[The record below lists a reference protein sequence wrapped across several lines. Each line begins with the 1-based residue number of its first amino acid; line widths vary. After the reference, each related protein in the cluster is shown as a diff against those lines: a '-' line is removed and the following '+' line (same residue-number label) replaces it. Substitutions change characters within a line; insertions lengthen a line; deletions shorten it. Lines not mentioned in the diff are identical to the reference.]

1 MASRVQVAVDVL
13 VNNMSRHKIM
23 MNKPNMVG
31 FQPLPNQDEAYLLHM
46 QHVTNNNFW
55 STNLMVL
62 AQVAIGMIAKAIDL
76 NVRP

>member
-1 MASRVQVAVDVL
+1 MTARVQVGVDVL
-13 VNNMSRHKIM
+13 LNNMSRQKIM
-23 MNKPNMVG
+23 VNKHNMVG
-31 FQPLPNQDEAYLLHM
+31 FQPLPNQDEACLLHM
-46 QHVTNNNFW
+46 QHATNNNFW